1 MGPLWIEVFLK
12 KCLKGFQTK
21 QNFPMMLIWK
31 EKKEGRR
38 YPIRKRWLP
47 VVLGQIIMVVDTS
60 YCKFNKLL
68 QTKGM
73 ATNEIQHSEF
83 QLTTRKMAQQQ
94 MRKNDMKTDI

>member
-1 MGPLWIEVFLK
+1 
-12 KCLKGFQTK
+12 
-21 QNFPMMLIWK
+21 
-31 EKKEGRR
+31 
-38 YPIRKRWLP
+38 
-47 VVLGQIIMVVDTS
+47 MVVDTS